1 MARKRASA
9 SDVKPPVLVC
19 LDGGVPDD
27 AISRLTPAE
36 ARALS
41 RSDRLTHDQL
51 VRHLRPDL
59 AADRA
64 TARDG
69 LTSA

>member
-1 MARKRASA
+1 MARKRPTASNA
-9 SDVKPPVLVC
+9 QPPVLIC

-27 AISRLTPAE
+27 AVSRLTPAE

-59 AADRA
+59 AAA
-64 TARDG
+64 QTPPEG
-69 LTSA
+69 

>member
-1 MARKRASA
+1 MARKRPTASNA
-9 SDVKPPVLVC
+9 PPPVLIC

-51 VRHLRPDL
+51 VEHLRPDL
-59 AADRA
+59 AVRSSPSDAQ
-64 TARDG
+64 
-69 LTSA
+69 

>member
-1 MARKRASA
+1 MARERPSA
-9 SDVKPPVLVC
+9 SDVIPPVLVC

-27 AISRLTPAE
+27 AASRLTPAQ

-59 AADRA
+59 AAE
-64 TARDG
+64 ARPPELG
-69 LTSA
+69 